1 MARAFV
7 LRVAFATAIFHVV
20 LSIFTIGASDYSNPR
35 IMVHTALWP
44 IKMLLWVVLHL
55 IVFFIPSQFFL
66 GFGWVAFVLGILFL
80 IVQIVI
86 FVEFTFE
93 LNEAWIEKD
102 GADNVQGPWHM
113 AILAIS
119 VLCFG
124 LAIGQTVVMF
134 MFFGTNNQTGE
145 TDGCEL
151 YQV

>member
-1 MARAFV
+1 
-7 LRVAFATAIFHVV
+7 
-20 LSIFTIGASDYSNPR
+20 
-35 IMVHTALWP
+35 
-44 IKMLLWVVLHL
+44 MLLWVVLHL